1 MATSGK
7 LNTTAW
13 SHSGGTRFLE
23 LSWETDGTYAN
34 TLTTV
39 IKWTLTA
46 KGTYSGYVMAAPFT
60 VKIDGKTVYNSS
72 TRIKLYQNTVV
83 ATGEASIKHN
93 SDGKKSFAASVSA
106 AIYSSSVNCSGS
118 KTFTLDR
125 IGMGRITKASNFNDE
140 ENPTIEYAN
149 PVGNEADS
157 LQIGISLNALTSGKV
172 AVRDVPKTGTSYTFV
187 LTDEERDLL
196 REATKDSNSRKVYF
210 YILTHWK
217 DGSYLNYKEVSFS
230 IINAYPTMYSAI
242 LDTNSKTLE
251 LTERIDTL
259 IKYHSTA
266 KATVSAIGNKKADI
280 VSYRIDYNGNSYA
293 ADNLTVENIEVNTF
307 SFTAVDSRGN
317 SITSTF
323 AAPMVEYIKPTVNV
337 DYTELMTTDGTY
349 KVKCSG
355 NYFNNTFG
363 DNAAAAINMLSLQY
377 RYKPQ
382 NGAFTGWQTMT
393 VYVPGGNSY
402 TAEANVSGLDYRQTY
417 VFQCK
422 AVDALET
429 IETSE
434 FVVKSLPVFH
444 WGENDFTFEVPV
456 NFNAGTTGINEL
468 EGNLRLLGDT
478 LAFGEDNNTN
488 IQQTASDALTI
499 NAADIRLNGNVYLGD
514 NTKPL
519 SKLIVDAGTWVPTLG
534 KAAAVNSYPT
544 QRGWYMKVGN
554 VATIGFQ
561 VKAYIKSGYDT
572 TVLEIQTPFNPR
584 YAAFGGGVAH
594 NINVAAGLC
603 FEGWSLQDGV
613 IAARLQPCNNTTAGN
628 LNISS
633 SAYYPTTTNQ
643 TLITLSGTICFIDD

>member
-13 SHSGGTRFLE
+13 SHSSGTRFLE
-23 LSWETDGTYAN
+23 LSWEIDGIYPD

-83 ATGEASIKHN
+83 ATGDLKIKYN

-106 AIYSSSVNCSGS
+106 AIYSSTVNCSGS

-125 IGMGRITKASNFNDE
+125 IGMATITKAPNFNDE
-140 ENPTIEYAN
+140 ENPTIEYQN
-149 PVGNEADS
+149 PLGNDVVS
-157 LQIGISLNALTSGKV
+157 LQATISLTG
-172 AVRDVPKTGTSYTFV
+172 AVVDIPYKDIPKTGKSYTFE
-187 LTDEERDLL
+187 LTEDERNIL
-196 REATKDSNSRKVYF
+196 RAATKDSNSREVFFYLRTEYKDTTYF
-210 YILTHWK
+210 DYK
-217 DGSYLNYKEVSFS
+217 QVNYTIV
-230 IINAYPTMYSAI
+230 NAAPTMDARVY
-242 LDTNSKTLE
+242 DWNEETLA
-251 LTERIDTL
+251 LTGDRNTIIRYHNRVYAGTTGIPKKGAEIVEHRVEHNGI
-259 IKYHSTA
+259 IK
-266 KATVSAIGNKKADI
+266 
-280 VSYRIDYNGNSYA
+280 
-293 ADNLTVENIEVNTF
+293 VNTF
-307 SFTAVDSRGN
+307 FDAINTESNVFSFYVIDSRGN
-317 SITSTF
+317 AATKTIV
-323 AAPMVEYIKPTVNV
+323 APMIDYIKPTVNI
-337 DYTELMTTDGTY
+337 DTSALMDTNGTY
-349 KVKCSG
+349 IVKCGG
-355 NYFNNTFG
+355 NYYNDTFG
-363 DNAAAAINMLSLQY
+363 YTDAATANKLSVKY
-377 RYKPQ
+377 RYKLQ
-382 NGAFTGWQTMT
+382 NGTFGAWNVMT
-393 VYVPGGNSY
+393 ATITENSY
-402 TAEANVSGLDYRQTY
+402 TATATISGLNYRETY
-417 VFQCK
+417 IIQCQVSDRLNVVNS
-422 AVDALET
+422 AET
-429 IETSE
+429 TIR
-434 FVVKSLPVFH
+434 SLPVFH

-468 EGNLRLLGDT
+468 EGDLRLLGDT

-514 NTKPL
+514 NTNPL

-594 NINVAAGLC
+594 NINVAAGFC